1 MNQWTN
7 AKQLFQLALNV
18 FPCRQ
23 MGWPGR
29 FQLPLRWLSPV
40 FGLWWILMVWNHLK
54 PFETVWNRLKPFET
68 VWNHQFV
75 SFSGSPH
82 PKSSH
87 WSASQHGLN
96 GGQVTCCSQLQPSC
110 SQQRRTPSRPRHTRL
125 AQRWRCGCGHPW
137 KSLWCKANKMRE
149 GTDFGELR
157 WATGSAIPGINWYL
171 TG

>member
-23 MGWPGR
+23 IGWPGR
-29 FQLPLRWLSPV
+29 FQLPPRWLSPV
-40 FGLWWILMVWNHLK
+40 FGKMMDFDGLK
-54 PFETVWNRLKPFET
+54 PFEIVCKCL
-68 VWNHQFV
+68 
-75 SFSGSPH
+75 FSDPH

-87 WSASQHGLN
+87 WSASQH

-110 SQQRRTPSRPRHTRL
+110 SQQRRTPGRPRHTRL

-137 KSLWCKANKMRE
+137 KSLWCKAKKMRE

-157 WATGSAIPGINWYL
+157 WATGLAIPGINWYL